1 MSLIHNGTGTDS
13 FVKSPEELYTNRLL
27 AKIAELEKD
36 CADLQECFDTCYDEL
51 GATRDAHDV
60 LEGEAVIAMK
70 QHHDLCWK
78 IEEIEES
85 VRVDHAIASDYAMA
99 LFNRYYKDIAD
110 SIPLALCSTSG
121 GVVTQIDNMVA
132 GVMLDMAEEI
142 TALEKRLSNAET
154 MGDKA
159 QSIRDL
165 EQQAKGV
172 KSFANSC
179 LGDDILNHKN
189 LALKYAS
196 LIHAQAQALKETK

>member
-142 TALEKRLSNAET
+142 SELGKGYEELRMATLWAVQLMSGGQAKADLRDAY
-154 MGDKA
+154 DKA
-159 QSIRDL
+159 TEQL
-165 EQQAKGV
+165 E
-172 KSFANSC
+172 
-179 LGDDILNHKN
+179 
-189 LALKYAS
+189 
-196 LIHAQAQALKETK
+196 ALKETK